1 MADSVHVEVARAGER
16 DQLLEALRA
25 RGLDAEAH
33 DQDDRLVIE
42 VPCGDD
48 TERSCAEVL
57 SEIETWL
64 AETQAPLVPERDERS
79 IFLRPP
85 LS

>member
-1 MADSVHVEVARAGER
+1 MTDSVHVEVARAGER
-16 DQLLEALRA
+16 DQLLAALRE
-25 RGLDAEAH
+25 RGLDAVAH
-33 DQDDRLVIE
+33 DEDDRLVIE

-48 TERSCAEVL
+48 ADRGCADVMT
-57 SEIETWL
+57 EIETWL
-64 AETQAPLVPERDERS
+64 AESEAPLVPQLAERS

>member
-16 DQLLEALRA
+16 DQLLAALRE
-25 RGLDAEAH
+25 RGVDAEAH
-33 DQDDRLVIE
+33 DEDDRLVIE

-48 TERSCAEVL
+48 AERGCAEVMT
-57 SEIETWL
+57 EIETWL
-64 AETQAPLVPERDERS
+64 AESQVPLVPQRAERS

-85 LS
+85 MS